1 MEYSYSNA
9 YRKLYNFEC
18 LYWKKEK
25 IKSKDLRFYLKLLG
39 IVEQNKFKEK
49 IET

>member
-1 MEYSYSNA
+1 MLIGNFIILTVYIGK
-9 YRKLYNFEC
+9 RKKL
-18 LYWKKEK
+18 
-25 IKSKDLRFYLKLLG
+25 KSKDLRFYLKLLG